1 MTKHFVSPATAEQIG
16 RTLGVTREDREV
28 VEKILRDLGEYE
40 TEPPAAFKDPG
51 QEQTSS
57 GYKAPGKEK

>member
-1 MTKHFVSPATAEQIG
+1 MAKHFVPPATAEQIG

-40 TEPPAAFKDPG
+40 TEYPTVFKDPG
-51 QEQTSS
+51 RENTS